1 MIFSFFGGRLG
12 VLHLH
17 DCDGGGGEVGG
28 LSLEKIMCLN
38 FVGELT

>member
-17 DCDGGGGEVGG
+17 DCDGGGGKGG